1 MPAIKNRRRK
11 TKWDRTETELQGARD
26 RTDHLLDRVSAIE
39 HAIVR
44 LHGVRCP
51 CGSVEVVK
59 YVDSGWD
66 LPLDPPSISYTHGQV
81 RCFYCHRLLEAYGV
95 GG

>member
-1 MPAIKNRRRK
+1 MGTIKNRRRA
-11 TKWDRTETELQGARD
+11 TKWNRTQTEMQGTRD

-44 LHGVRCP
+44 LHKVRCS
-51 CGSVEVVK
+51 CGSRETVNRLEGTYGA
-59 YVDSGWD
+59 YVSGEM
-66 LPLDPPSISYTHGQV
+66 

-95 GG
+95 GE